1 MKKDWYKSKTIWG
14 ALAIAL
20 GAVGGLLTGQLDY
33 VGFVTA
39 MGNALG
45 LLGILIRMRNPPR
58 QRFTQDELHRIG
70 VRGGFDVG
78 NLGHG
83 VLR

>member
-45 LLGILIRMRNPPR
+45 LLGIRHAI
-58 QRFTQDELHRIG
+58 E
-70 VRGGFDVG
+70 
-78 NLGHG
+78 
-83 VLR
+83 